1 MRILFSSL
9 GSHGHTFPLVP
20 LAVAASELG
29 HDVTFVTTD
38 TFADALTAQGI
49 EHVTGGMDMLEAF
62 ELGNASPAARK
73 TKDFDPRRVSA
84 VFGSILARR
93 HAADLAPIIVD
104 RKPDLVVHEV
114 ANVGVAL
121 AARAAETPAV
131 CHSFGKY
138 WLPSGPLADIRLHL
152 AEVAAEYGVEVPDGD
167 VMRFGNPYLDI
178 CPPSLQDPDFLATA
192 TDRISLRPVPFAEP
206 GGLPSWVLEHRE
218 PLVYLTLG
226 TAFATVG
233 VLRTAIEGLAGLGAK
248 VLVAVGPTVEVDAL
262 GDVPDNVV
270 VVPWLPQADLLPY
283 ADLVVH
289 HGGAGTTMGTLGAGV
304 PHLVL
309 PQGADQFGNAAMVT
323 DAGLGDRVL
332 GAEVTAEVIAAK
344 AHRLLT
350 DDAVRDAARAMA
362 DEVAAMPSPHDVA
375 GALLDYA

>member
-1 MRILFSSL
+1 M
-9 GSHGHTFPLVP
+9 P
-20 LAVAASELG
+20 LAVAARDLG

-38 TFADALTAQGI
+38 KFAQALTAQGI
-49 EHVTGGMDMLEAF
+49 EHVPGGMDMLEAF

-73 TKDFDPRRVSA
+73 AKDFDPRRVSA

-93 HAADLAPIIVD
+93 HAADLAPIILD

-121 AARAAETPAV
+121 AAKAADTPAV

-138 WLPSGPLADIRLHL
+138 WLPSGPLEDIRLHL

-167 VMRFGNPYLDI
+167 VMRFGNPYLDL
-178 CPPSLQDPDFLATA
+178 CPPSVQDRDFLATT
-192 TDRISLRPVPFAEP
+192 TDRVPLRPVQFAEP
-206 GGLPSWVLEHRE
+206 GGLPSWVLDHRE

-226 TAFATVG
+226 TAFGTAG
-233 VLRTAIEGLAGLGAK
+233 VLRTAIEGLGALDAK
-248 VLVAVGPTVEVDAL
+248 VLVSTAMAVEVDDL
-262 GDVPDNVV
+262 GELPDNVV
-270 VVPWLPQADLLPY
+270 VRAWLPQGDLLPY

-289 HGGAGTTMGTLGAGV
+289 HGGAGTTMGTFGAGV

-309 PQGADQFGNAAMVT
+309 PQGADQFANAAMVT
-323 DAGLGDRVL
+323 EAGLGDRVL
-332 GAEVTAEVIAAK
+332 GAEVTPEVIAAK
-344 AHRLLT
+344 ARRLLT
-350 DDAVRDAARAMA
+350 DDAVLDAARAMA

-375 GALLDYA
+375 GLLPDYA